1 TGISTVAAPVITG
14 SGRVAAVVSVTV
26 PAQKIEPER
35 ALSLAAQV
43 RDAAAE
49 IAVRLSHTAVGGLA

>member
-1 TGISTVAAPVITG
+1 
-14 SGRVAAVVSVTV
+14 VTV
-26 PAQKIEPER
+26 PAQQIEPER

-49 IAVRLSHTAVGGLA
+49 IAARLSHTAVGGPG